1 MINTE
6 RLIKE
11 ATEEINVVSNRIEE
25 LENDWHFASEEI
37 RRLEELSDEE
47 FETKSSYYDELLDKC
62 HECRVNQELL
72 EDILEHFNKM
82 LYELEEIDYLR
93 ESL

>member
-6 RLIKE
+6 TMMKE
-11 ATEEINVVSNRIEE
+11 ATEEIKTVSDRIEE
-25 LENDWHFASEEI
+25 LEMDWHSASEEI

-47 FETKSSYYDELLDKC
+47 FDKESSYYDELLDKC
-62 HECRVNQELL
+62 HECRVNQE
-72 EDILEHFNKM
+72 ILEEILDHFNKL

>member
-11 ATEEINVVSNRIEE
+11 AIEEINTVSNRIEE
-25 LENDWHFASEEI
+25 LENDWHSASEEI

-47 FETKSSYYDELLDKC
+47 FDKESSYYDELLDKC
-62 HECRVNQELL
+62 HECRVDQELL
-72 EDILEHFNKM
+72 EDILEHFNRL
-82 LYELEEIDYLR
+82 LYELEEINYLR

>member
-25 LENDWHFASEEI
+25 LENDWRCASEEI
-37 RRLEELSDEE
+37 QRLEGLSDEE
-47 FETKSSYYDELLDKC
+47 FEAKSSYYDELLNKC
-62 HECRVNQELL
+62 NECGVNYELL

-82 LYELEEIDYLR
+82 LYELEEIDYL

>member
-6 RLIKE
+6 TMIKE
-11 ATEEINVVSNRIEE
+11 TTEEINAVSNRIEE
-25 LENDWHFASEEI
+25 LENDWQSASEEI

-47 FETKSSYYDELLDKC
+47 FDKESSYYDELLDKC
-62 HECRVNQELL
+62 HECRVNQEIL
-72 EDILEHFNKM
+72 EDILEHFNRL

>member
-11 ATEEINVVSNRIEE
+11 ATEEINTVSNRIEE
-25 LENDWHFASEEI
+25 LENDWHSASEEI
-37 RRLEELSDEE
+37 RRLEELPDEE
-47 FETKSSYYDELLDKC
+47 FDKESSYYDELLDKC
-62 HECRVNQELL
+62 HECRVDQE
-72 EDILEHFNKM
+72 ILEEILDHFNRL
-82 LYELEEIDYLR
+82 LYELEDINYLR

>member
-11 ATEEINVVSNRIEE
+11 ATEEINTVSNRIEE
-25 LENDWHFASEEI
+25 LENDWHSASEEI

-47 FETKSSYYDELLDKC
+47 FDKESSYYGELLDKC
-62 HECRVNQELL
+62 HECRVNQEIL
-72 EDILEHFNKM
+72 EDILEHFNKL

>member
-6 RLIKE
+6 KLIKE
-11 ATEEINVVSNRIEE
+11 ATEEINTVSNRIEE
-25 LENDWHFASEEI
+25 LENDWHSASEEI

-47 FETKSSYYDELLDKC
+47 FDKESSYYDELLDKC
-62 HECRVNQELL
+62 HECRVDQE
-72 EDILEHFNKM
+72 ILEEILDHFNRL
-82 LYELEEIDYLR
+82 LYELEDINYLR

>member
-11 ATEEINVVSNRIEE
+11 ATEEINIVSNRIEE
-25 LENDWHFASEEI
+25 LENDWHSASEEI

-47 FETKSSYYDELLDKC
+47 FDKESSYYDELLDKC
-62 HECRVNQELL
+62 HECRVNQEIL
-72 EDILEHFNKM
+72 EDILEHCNRL

>member
-6 RLIKE
+6 TMIKE
-11 ATEEINVVSNRIEE
+11 TTEEINAVSNRIEE
-25 LENDWHFASEEI
+25 LENDWRSASEEI

-47 FETKSSYYDELLDKC
+47 FDKESSYYDELLDKC
-62 HECRVNQELL
+62 HECRVNQEIL
-72 EDILEHFNKM
+72 EDILEHFNRL

>member
-6 RLIKE
+6 RLMKE
-11 ATEEINVVSNRIEE
+11 ATEEINAISNRIEE
-25 LENDWHFASEEI
+25 LELDWHSASEEI
-37 RRLEELSDEE
+37 RRLEELPDEE
-47 FETKSSYYDELLDKC
+47 FEAESSYYDELLDKC

>member
-25 LENDWHFASEEI
+25 LENDWHLASKEI

-62 HECRVNQELL
+62 HECRVNQEIL
-72 EDILEHFNKM
+72 EDILEHFNRL

>member
-11 ATEEINVVSNRIEE
+11 ATEEINTVSKRIEE
-25 LENDWHFASEEI
+25 LENDWHSASEEI

-62 HECRVNQELL
+62 HECRVDQE
-72 EDILEHFNKM
+72 ILEEILDHFNRL
-82 LYELEEIDYLR
+82 LYELEDIDYLR
-93 ESL
+93 QSL

>member
-25 LENDWHFASEEI
+25 LENDWHCASEEI

-47 FETKSSYYDELLDKC
+47 FEAKSSYYDELLDKC

>member
-6 RLIKE
+6 TMMKE
-11 ATEEINVVSNRIEE
+11 AAEEINAISNRIEE
-25 LENDWHFASEEI
+25 LENDWHCASEEI
-37 RRLEELSDEE
+37 RRLEKLSDEE

-72 EDILEHFNKM
+72 EDILEHFNK
-82 LYELEEIDYLR
+82 LVYELEEIDYLR

>member
-6 RLIKE
+6 TMIKE
-11 ATEEINVVSNRIEE
+11 TTEEINAVSNRIEE
-25 LENDWHFASEEI
+25 LENDWRSASEEI

-47 FETKSSYYDELLDKC
+47 FDKESSYYDELLYKC
-62 HECRVNQELL
+62 NECGVNHEIL
-72 EDILEHFNKM
+72 EDILEHFNRL

>member
-11 ATEEINVVSNRIEE
+11 TTEEINAVSNRIEE

-37 RRLEELSDEE
+37 RRLEELPDEE
-47 FETKSSYYDELLDKC
+47 FDKESSYYDELLDKC

-82 LYELEEIDYLR
+82 LNELEEIDYLR

>member
-11 ATEEINVVSNRIEE
+11 ATEEINTVSNRIEE
-25 LENDWHFASEEI
+25 LENDWHSASEEI

-47 FETKSSYYDELLDKC
+47 FDKESSYYDELLDKC
-62 HECRVNQELL
+62 HECRVDQE
-72 EDILEHFNKM
+72 ILEEILDHFNRL
-82 LYELEEIDYLR
+82 LYELEDIDYLR
-93 ESL
+93 QSL

>member
-11 ATEEINVVSNRIEE
+11 ATEEINTVSNRIEE
-25 LENDWHFASEEI
+25 LENDWHSASEEI

>member
-1 MINTE
+1 MMNTE
-6 RLIKE
+6 TMMKE
-11 ATEEINVVSNRIEE
+11 VTEEINAVSNQIEE
-25 LENDWHFASEEI
+25 LENNWHCASEEI

-47 FETKSSYYDELLDKC
+47 FETESSYYDELLDKC
-62 HECRVNQELL
+62 HECRVNQEIL
-72 EDILEHFNKM
+72 EDILEHFNRL

>member
-6 RLIKE
+6 TMIKE
-11 ATEEINVVSNRIEE
+11 TTEEINAVSNRIEE
-25 LENDWHFASEEI
+25 LENDWHSASEEI

-47 FETKSSYYDELLDKC
+47 FDKESSYYDELLDKC
-62 HECRVNQELL
+62 HECRVNQEIL
-72 EDILEHFNKM
+72 EDILEHFNRL

>member
-11 ATEEINVVSNRIEE
+11 ATEEINTVSNRIEE
-25 LENDWHFASEEI
+25 LENDWHSASEEI
-37 RRLEELSDEE
+37 RKLEELSDEE
-47 FETKSSYYDELLDKC
+47 FEAKSSYYDELLDKC

-72 EDILEHFNKM
+72 EDIIEHFNKL

>member
-6 RLIKE
+6 KLIKE
-11 ATEEINVVSNRIEE
+11 AIEEINTVSNRIEE
-25 LENDWHFASEEI
+25 LENDWHSASEEI

-47 FETKSSYYDELLDKC
+47 FDKESSYYDELLDKC
-62 HECRVNQELL
+62 HECRVDQEIL
-72 EDILEHFNKM
+72 EDIVEHFNRL